1 MCCSVARGRWV
12 AALRHPGRV
21 AKKDGHLP
29 IFFFLKSLHPVADNA
44 AGWECGLVLLA
55 LIEKTVTGMGY
66 ELVDFERRGHGHLT
80 VYIDVPEREGRAVTV
95 EDCEKVT
102 HQLLH
107 VLTVEDADYERLEVS
122 SPGLDRPLKKLAD
135 YERFAGHEATI
146 KLRMAM
152 PGAANRKSFRG
163 VLLAP
168 EGETL
173 RLEFEGNE
181 GPAMLEF
188 SLAEVDKARLVPQ
201 VDFRSRK

>member
-1 MCCSVARGRWV
+1 M
-12 AALRHPGRV
+12 
-21 AKKDGHLP
+21 
-29 IFFFLKSLHPVADNA
+29 
-44 AGWECGLVLLA
+44 VLLA

>member
-1 MCCSVARGRWV
+1 M
-12 AALRHPGRV
+12 L
-21 AKKDGHLP
+21 
-29 IFFFLKSLHPVADNA
+29 F
-44 AGWECGLVLLA
+44 A

-66 ELVDFERRGHGHLT
+66 ELVDFERRGHGHLI
-80 VYIDVPEREGRAVTV
+80 VYIDVPADEGRAVTV

-135 YERFAGHEATI
+135 YARFAGHEAVV
-146 KLRMAM
+146 KLRMLTA
-152 PGAANRKSFRG
+152 GSGNRKSFQG
-163 VLLAP
+163 VLHAP

-188 SLAEVDKARLVPQ
+188 LLAEVDKARLVPK

>member
-1 MCCSVARGRWV
+1 MLS
-12 AALRHPGRV
+12 
-21 AKKDGHLP
+21 
-29 IFFFLKSLHPVADNA
+29 
-44 AGWECGLVLLA
+44 A

-66 ELVDFERRGHGHLT
+66 ELVDFEQAARGLVR
-80 VYIDVPEREGRAVTV
+80 VYIDVPAEEDRFVTV

-107 VLTVEDADYERLEVS
+107 VLTVENANYERLEVS

-135 YERFAGHEATI
+135 YARFAGQEAVV

-152 PGAANRKSFRG
+152 PGANNRKSFQG
-163 VLLAP
+163 VLHAP

-173 RLEFEGNE
+173 KLEFEGNE

-188 SLAEVDKARLVPQ
+188 SLAEVDKARLVPK

>member
-1 MCCSVARGRWV
+1 MLA
-12 AALRHPGRV
+12 
-21 AKKDGHLP
+21 
-29 IFFFLKSLHPVADNA
+29 
-44 AGWECGLVLLA
+44 A

-66 ELVDFERRGHGHLT
+66 ELVDVELAARGLVR
-80 VYIDVPEREGRAVTV
+80 VYIDVPQEGGECFVTV

-107 VLTVEDADYERLEVS
+107 VLTVENANYERLEVS

-135 YERFAGHEATI
+135 YARFAGQEAMV

-152 PGAANRKSFRG
+152 PGAQNRKSFQG
-163 VLLAP
+163 ILHEP

-173 RLEFEGNE
+173 KLEFEGNE

-188 SLAEVDKARLVPQ
+188 SLAEVDKARLVPK

>member
-1 MCCSVARGRWV
+1 MVAG
-12 AALRHPGRV
+12 P
-21 AKKDGHLP
+21 
-29 IFFFLKSLHPVADNA
+29 
-44 AGWECGLVLLA
+44 ECGLVLSA

-80 VYIDVPEREGRAVTV
+80 VYIDVPEPEGRAVTV

-107 VLTVEDADYERLEVS
+107 VLTVEEADYERLEVS

-135 YERFAGHEATI
+135 YARFAGHEAI
-146 KLRMAM
+146 VKLRMTM
-152 PGAANRKSFRG
+152 PGAGNRKSFQG
-163 VLLAP
+163 ILQTP
-168 EGETL
+168 TGETL

-181 GPAMLEF
+181 GPAVLEF

>member
-1 MCCSVARGRWV
+1 MLA
-12 AALRHPGRV
+12 
-21 AKKDGHLP
+21 
-29 IFFFLKSLHPVADNA
+29 
-44 AGWECGLVLLA
+44 A

-66 ELVDFERRGHGHLT
+66 ELVDVEQAARGLVR
-80 VYIDVPEREGRAVTV
+80 VYIDVPQVDGECFVTV

-107 VLTVEDADYERLEVS
+107 VLTVENANYERLEVS
-122 SPGLDRPLKKLAD
+122 SPGLDRPLKKVAD
-135 YERFAGHEATI
+135 YARFAGQEAVV

-152 PGAANRKSFRG
+152 PGAQNRKSFQG
-163 VLLAP
+163 ILHEP

-173 RLEFEGNE
+173 KLEFEGNE

-188 SLAEVDKARLVPQ
+188 SLAEVDKARLVPK